1 MAPFSELSGSRE
13 LLLNLTLRELRGK
26 YKRSALGWFWSLLNP
41 LATMLIFTIVFSF
54 FLRIEVP
61 AGNPSR
67 LDNFAFWLIVGLL
80 PWNFLSMAIN
90 GGMVSLTG
98 NSNLI
103 KKVYFPREALVTA
116 NTASWFVSFLIE
128 MAVLAVALMIVGNF
142 VLPWLLPVLLIAVV
156 QTAFVL
162 GIGLA
167 LSVVNVY
174 FRDIQHLLGIFLQ
187 FWFYATPV
195 IYPLDVVPTTARV
208 LGQTVPL
215 RTLYG
220 LNPMVQFV
228 EAYRDCMY
236 DLRFPSLGRTAFLV
250 VVSAVTLA
258 AGIAVFARLEP
269 KLAEEL

>member
-1 MAPFSELSGSRE
+1 VAPFSELSGSRD

-41 LATMLIFTIVFSF
+41 LATMLIFTVVFQY
-54 FLRIEVP
+54 FLRIDVP
-61 AGNPSR
+61 PGDPSR
-67 LDNFAFWLIVGLL
+67 LDNFAFFLVVGLL
-80 PWNFLSMAIN
+80 PWNFLSLAIN
-90 GGMVSLTG
+90 GAMVSLTG

-116 NTASWFVSFLIE
+116 NVASWFVSFLIE
-128 MAVLAVALMIVGNF
+128 MAVLAVALVIVGNF
-142 VLPWLLPVLLIAVV
+142 VLPWLVPVLLIAVV

-162 GIGLA
+162 GIGLV
-167 LSVVNVY
+167 LSAVNVY
-174 FRDIQHLLGIFLQ
+174 FRDVQHLLGIFLQ

-195 IYPLDVVPTTARV
+195 IYPLDVVPKTARL
-208 LGQTVPL
+208 LGQVIPL

-236 DLRFPSLGRTAFLV
+236 DLRLPSLGRTAYLV
-250 VVSAVTLA
+250 AVAVVTLA
-258 AGIAVFARLEP
+258 AGMAVFARLEP